1 MTVPPPPRDGCYW
14 DDTDKVWRCED
25 CKWEIR
31 KAKDK
36 CECHQKAESDMSDD
50 DYDPSSTESDDDDDG
65 DHKDISRLLDRLPP
79 VPQQNPGKSLTER
92 YKRLV
97 GDREDGPA
105 AKRIR
110 QQVADALVARVMALA
125 FGRDPKPTE
134 IVFAEF

>member
-1 MTVPPPPRDGCYW
+1 MD
-14 DDTDKVWRCED
+14 E
-25 CKWEIR
+25 
-31 KAKDK
+31 
-36 CECHQKAESDMSDD
+36 DD
-50 DYDPSSTESDDDDDG
+50 DDDDFDRSTTESDDDDDG
-65 DHKDISRLLDRLPP
+65 DHKDTSRLLDRLPP
-79 VPQQNPGKSLTER
+79 IPNQNPSKSLTER